1 MTLASTGI
9 RRLIL
14 PTVARRA
21 LVRSSIPALE
31 SLAAAVPTVS
41 PTPGADKF
49 AALEKELA
57 ALVSRAGNVSP
68 LAALGQEESSD
79 DDENNAF

>member
-1 MTLASTGI
+1 M
-9 RRLIL
+9 R
-14 PTVARRA
+14 
-21 LVRSSIPALE
+21 ALE